1 MSFDLT
7 SLTIDESISK
17 DGVWVDW
24 LGDSRLK
31 ISSTNSNSYKAAVA
45 RTYKENRLRLDDSN
59 SENYRLI
66 QEITAKAL
74 ARYILTDW
82 EGINFLDANGNTVEN
97 IPYSTEVGE
106 RALLKV
112 DALREFV
119 SEQAGRPALFNK
131 EIVEE
136 AVKN

>member
-31 ISSTNSNSYKAAVA
+31 ISSTNSNSYKAAVS
-45 RTYKENRLRLDDSN
+45 RLYKENRLRLDDSN

-66 QEITAKAL
+66 QDITAKAL
-74 ARYILTDW
+74 ARYILLDW
-82 EGINFLDANGNTVEN
+82 EGISFLDADGNTVKN
-97 IPYSTEVGE
+97 IPYSEEVGE
-106 RALLKV
+106 RALRKV
-112 DALREFV
+112 DALREFI
-119 SEQAGRPALFNK
+119 SEQAGRPTLFK
-131 EIVEE
+131 KAIIEE
-136 AVKN
+136 AVGN

>member
-17 DGVWVDW
+17 GGVWVDW

-45 RTYKENRLRLDDSN
+45 RLYKENRLRLDDSN

-82 EGINFLDANGNTVEN
+82 EGINFLDAKGNTVEN

>member
-7 SLTIDESISK
+7 SLTIDEAISK
-17 DGVWVDW
+17 GGVWVDW

-45 RTYKENRLRLDDSN
+45 RLYKENRLRLDDSN

-74 ARYILTDW
+74 ARYILTGW
-82 EGINFLDANGNTVEN
+82 ENINFLDANGNVVEN
-97 IPYSTEVGE
+97 IPYSVEVGE

-119 SEQAGRPALFNK
+119 SEQAGRPGLFK
-131 EIVEE
+131 KVIVEE
-136 AVKN
+136 AVGN

>member
-7 SLTIDESISK
+7 SLTIDESISSG
-17 DGVWVDW
+17 GVWVDW

-31 ISSTNSNSYKAAVA
+31 ISSTNSNKYKAAVA
-45 RTYKENRLRLDDSN
+45 RLYKENRLRLDDSN

-82 EGINFLDANGNTVEN
+82 EGINFLDANGNVVEN

-119 SEQAGRPALFNK
+119 SEQAGRPGLFK
-131 EIVEE
+131 KAITEE

>member
-7 SLTIDESISK
+7 SLAIDESVSK
-17 DGVWVDW
+17 DGVWVDF

-31 ISSTNSNSYKAAVA
+31 ISSTNSNKYKAAVA
-45 RTYKENRLRLDDSN
+45 KLYKENRLRLDDSN
-59 SENYRLI
+59 SENFRLI

-74 ARYILTDW
+74 ARHVLMDW
-82 EGINFLDANGNTVEN
+82 QGINFLDKDGNVVEN
-97 IPYSTEVGE
+97 IPYSPEVGE

-112 DALREFV
+112 DQLREFV
-119 SEQAGRPALFNK
+119 SEQAGRPGLFKK

-136 AVKN
+136 AVGN

>member
-17 DGVWVDW
+17 GGVWVDW

-45 RTYKENRLRLDDSN
+45 RLYKENRLRLDDSN

-66 QEITAKAL
+66 HEITAKAL

-97 IPYSTEVGE
+97 IPYSAEVGE

-119 SEQAGRPALFNK
+119 SEQAGRPTLFK
-131 EIVEE
+131 KAIIEE
-136 AVKN
+136 AVGN